1 MLTQIH
7 SYKSPG
13 YKTLWTDGKMFYVA
27 STIDNNNYSGSN
39 QETMVFHS
47 DAEGV
52 VTDWA
57 DLYVTHDNASHVY
70 IMKEFGETL
79 EAELNAKKDKASLAL
94 TKALKEFVDLME
106 LERGT

>member
-7 SYKSPG
+7 SYTSPE
-13 YKTLWTDGKMFYVA
+13 YKTLWTDGKVFYVA
-27 STIDNNNYSGSN
+27 STINNNYSHSN

-57 DLYVTHDNASHVY
+57 DLYITHDNKSHVY
-70 IMKEFGETL
+70 IMKEFGEIL
-79 EAELNAKKDKASLAL
+79 QAELNAKRDKVSLAL